1 MKNGIA
7 LLEKFTRPHRGN
19 QPGVSW
25 GEVHMEDIRSQL
37 ILPKVF
43 QESVSALLDHTGN
56 LYQISEIDKGNG
68 RKRVIE
74 APIDTQN
81 LPLKEVQKI
90 IHRTLCPLD
99 NGKSS
104 HGFRPF
110 QSAYTGIVKMAH
122 IMGQKENTEG
132 IQSVYSLDVQNFFPS
147 ITDDMIRKEV
157 WILLTRLLVTYK
169 KWPKITKNELESL
182 IDIIIEICSYE
193 WRLPQGAPSSP
204 VLANIV
210 TNRIDERIRHA
221 VEDIMWLQGKS
232 TYGRYADDLVL
243 MSWTHLSQSQRK
255 MIRQIINDFWLSI
268 ANEKTIYE
276 ENKGSYNIWW
286 VEVING
292 KHKNNS
298 PHITFRIS
306 PERDK
311 EYAATILEIS
321 DQIQS
326 GKLSDSSDLQNALN
340 KITGMLGFSYH
351 ISTLWDG
358 ERIIAKIKSGKKRYF
373 LSDRCEHAW
382 GIFLMNHENILHLN
396 CRKWFTG
403 TDFLEDSSAYFR
415 YKSKTRRWK
424 YGWDR
429 DFSGFKE
436 EANSV

>member
-1 MKNGIA
+1 MKNSIE
-7 LLEKFTRPHRGN
+7 LLEKFTRPHRGE
-19 QPGVSW
+19 SW
-25 GEVHMEDIRSQL
+25 DLNTQNTWSRL
-37 ILPKVF
+37 ILASDF
-43 QESVSALLDHTGN
+43 YESVSTILNHKGERYN
-56 LYQISEIDKGNG
+56 ISEQNKGNW
-68 RKRVIE
+68 KMRVIE
-74 APIDTQN
+74 APIDTQS

-122 IMGQKENTEG
+122 IMEQKENTEG

-169 KWPKITKNELESL
+169 KWPKIAKNELESL
-182 IDIIIEICSYE
+182 IDIIIEICTHE
-193 WRLPQGAPSSP
+193 WHLPQGAPSSP

-210 TNRIDERIRHA
+210 TNKIDGRIRHA
-221 VEDIMWLQGKS
+221 VEDIMQLKWKAV
-232 TYGRYADDLVL
+232 YGRYADDLVL

-255 MIRQIINDFWLSI
+255 MIRQIVNDFWLSI

-292 KHKNNS
+292 KYKNGS

-311 EYAATILEIS
+311 EYAAAILEVS
-321 DQIQS
+321 NQIQS

-358 ERIIAKIKSGKKRYF
+358 ERIIAKIKSGKKKYF

-382 GIFLMNHENILHLN
+382 GIFLMNHENILHQN
-396 CRKWFTG
+396 CGKWFRG
-403 TDFLEDSSAYFR
+403 TEFLRDPWAYYR

-436 EANSV
+436 EANSI